1 MKDIVLVRGGGDL
14 ATGVIHRLWSAGFR
28 VLALETA
35 MPAAIRRNV
44 SICEAVYAGSAT
56 VEGMTAVRIAQLEDA
71 QGVWEQNQVPLL
83 VDPNCDC
90 LQTLHP
96 AVVVDAILAKRN
108 LGTNRSMAKCTIA
121 LGPGFTAGEDVDVVI
136 ETARGHNLGRVIRQ
150 GTAKPNSGIPGVIGG
165 YSKERV
171 IHAPAAGI
179 LRNVR
184 SIGDLVEKGEVIA
197 CVESCG
203 GTVEV
208 PATISG
214 ILRGLIRDGYPVT
227 KGFKIADID
236 PRREELEN
244 CFFISDKARCI
255 AGSVLEQVCAAM
267 GKSESRL

>member
-1 MKDIVLVRGGGDL
+1 MKDIVLVRGGGDI

-44 SICEAVYAGSAT
+44 SICEAVYEGTAT
-56 VEGMTAVRIAQLEDA
+56 VEGMTAVCIERPEDA
-71 QGVWEQNQVPLL
+71 ERVWEQNQVPLL
-83 VDPNCDC
+83 VDPNCNC

-96 AVVVDAILAKRN
+96 AVVVDAIIAKKN
-108 LGTNRSMAKCTIA
+108 IGTNRSMAKCTIA
-121 LGPGFTAGEDVDVVI
+121 LGPGFTAGEDVDLVI
-136 ETARGHNLGRVIRQ
+136 ETARGHTLGRVIRQ
-150 GTAKPNSGIPGVIGG
+150 GPAKPNSGIPGVIGG

-171 IHAPAAGI
+171 IHSPEAGI
-179 LRNVR
+179 IHNVR
-184 SIGDLVEKGEVIA
+184 SIGDIVEKGEVIA
-197 CVESCG
+197 RVESCE

-208 PATISG
+208 LATISG

-244 CFFISDKARCI
+244 CFLISDKARCI

-267 GKSESRL
+267 LK